1 MAAVTSGGRFTVV
14 DSRRSSQSVVAPTE
28 GTSTMRITRTLA
40 AALSAAALTIGSLA
54 SSPAIAADNPYQRGP
69 APTSSSI
76 EATRGTYAVSTKSI
90 SRLAARGFGGGTIH
104 YPTSTAD
111 GKFGVVAISPGYT
124 ASESTIAWLGP
135 RLASFGFVV
144 VTFDTTTRYDQPA
157 SRGTQLLA
165 ALDQAIGDSTVGPR
179 IDATRQAVVGHSMG
193 GGGTLEA
200 AKTRRS
206 LEAAVPL
213 TGWNL
218 DKTWPEVEAAT
229 LVIGAQNDTVAPTT
243 SHSIPFY
250 TSLSGAERKAYL
262 ELRGASHFAPNTSNT
277 TIAKYTLS
285 WLKRY
290 VDDDTRYEQF
300 ISPGPSTSLGS
311 AVSDYRLN

>member
-1 MAAVTSGGRFTVV
+1 
-14 DSRRSSQSVVAPTE
+14 
-28 GTSTMRITRTLA
+28 MRITRALA
-40 AALSAAALTIGSLA
+40 GALGAAALTIGSLTSTPTTA
-54 SSPAIAADNPYQRGP
+54 AAADNPYQRGP
-69 APTSSSI
+69 APTTTSI
-76 EATRGTYAVSTKSI
+76 EATRGSYAVSTKSI
-90 SRLAARGFGGGTIH
+90 SALAARGFGGGTIY
-104 YPTSTAD
+104 YPSSTAD

-144 VTFDTTTRYDQPA
+144 ITFDTNSRYDQPG

-179 IDATRQAVVGHSMG
+179 IDASRQAVVGHSMG

-250 TSLSGAERKAYL
+250 NSLSGAERRGYL
-262 ELRGASHFAPNTSNT
+262 ELRGASHFAPNTANT

-311 AVSDYRLN
+311 PVSDYRLG

>member
-1 MAAVTSGGRFTVV
+1 
-14 DSRRSSQSVVAPTE
+14 
-28 GTSTMRITRTLA
+28 MRIIRLTRPLA

-54 SSPAIAADNPYQRGP
+54 SSPAVAADNPYQRGP
-69 APTSSSI
+69 TPTSSSI

-90 SRLAARGFGGGTIH
+90 SALAARGFGGGTIY
-104 YPTSTAD
+104 YPSSTAD

-144 VTFDTTTRYDQPA
+144 ITFDTNSRYDQPG

-250 TSLSGAERKAYL
+250 NSLSGAERKGYL

-300 ISPGPSTSLGS
+300 ISPGPSTSFGS
-311 AVSDYRLN
+311 PVSDYRLG